1 MSMASF
7 FSVSFLALSASMSP
21 PAGEPQPV
29 YLAQNETAPMTQG
42 IVTLAPGTPTDVNGV
57 EMVCTGIDSDTR
69 NDPRWSAYSLR
80 LEFAAGN
87 RAYIA
92 DEQVTITGAKGAAM
106 LAVHCEAP
114 WVLAKLAP
122 GKYSVTATIPG
133 GVSKH
138 AAVSVPRT
146 GHARVVLHFPEV
158 PAAESEQPAAAPT
171 P

>member
-1 MSMASF
+1 MSLASF
-7 FSVSFLALSASMSP
+7 LSASFLVLGSSMSP
-21 PAGEPQPV
+21 PAGDPQPV
-29 YLAQNETAPMTQG
+29 SLAQNENAPVAQD
-42 IVTLAPGTPTDVNGV
+42 VLTLEPDTPTDVSGV

-69 NDPRWSAYSLR
+69 DDPRWKAYPLR
-80 LEFAAGN
+80 LEFAAGD

-92 DEQVTITGAKGAAM
+92 DEQVTITGAKGAIT

-122 GKYSVTATIPG
+122 GKYSVTATIPR

-138 AAVSVPRT
+138 AVASVPRT
-146 GHARVVLHFPEV
+146 GQARVVLHFPEV